1 VVDAAVHF
9 AKERT
14 MKTRLFVVP
23 ILVIGLLVA
32 VSSIAAAQAPSGGDR
47 SGFPPAFAPELTGP
61 SVGPELLF
69 DPEAARL
76 WGKPAVGLHAQS
88 AAAPDAPAVAIGQ
101 PGLSYRYART
111 FGETEVAYL
120 ADMAH
125 VNFPYGIATDGANV
139 WIGELFGHRAMK
151 FTSTGTF
158 VSAIGTAGSATG
170 SFWEVADLAV
180 DGSGNTWIVSGDQ
193 VIKFDAA
200 GNEISR
206 LWRDEEPQ
214 THFNSAESIAFDSA
228 GNVYISDGA
237 RWWSQDEGNH
247 RIQVF
252 DPDGNYLA
260 TIGISGTVG
269 TGNLQFH
276 GPHHIAIYNNLLYV
290 ADGGN
295 HRVQIINVANPLSPV
310 YVGTIGTTGESGE
323 DNAHFS
329 NPSGVAVDANYVYV
343 ADRWNNRVQIFA
355 RTTRS
360 YVATLGSYG
369 SENGQFWEPTDVA
382 VDTLGNLYVA
392 DFVNTRVQ
400 QFDKNRTYVRTFGV
414 ARVPYLTDDY
424 HYNNPI
430 GVAAAPDG
438 SLYIVEDNGH
448 RLVKLNAAG
457 QPQWT
462 VGVPGLKG
470 DWDNGNDKLD
480 NPADVALDTAGRVY
494 VADQWHGRI
503 QVFSP
508 DGSYYATLD
517 NGGAAENQVG
527 CPTGV
532 TLAPNGYLYVTD
544 PCSQRVQIFDRNLLY
559 LATMGT
565 PGEVGS
571 DNAHFNQPEDV
582 VVDSRGVIY
591 VSDRNNHRVQVFN
604 ASRAYVRTI
613 GETGVQGEDFDH
625 LSGPNG
631 LTVDAADRLYIADAW
646 NNRVQVF
653 DKDGAYL
660 TTIAGSWGTRTGQT
674 RSAEGVAVAPNGD
687 VFVADWGNH
696 RVQKFTPGVPGWRQV
711 NVNGFGDRNASWLSS
726 LLPFQGSLYAAGYP
740 ARIWRMT
747 AAGVWSQ
754 VNTDG
759 FGDNNNREI
768 DALAEFDGQLYA
780 ATYNWVCDD
789 ANCNTGHSTS
799 PQVWRSANGAFWA
812 NVTPAGGFGAGAIWV
827 NAFVV
832 FNNQLYMSIA
842 GDSTRGAQVW
852 RTPDGTNWTR
862 VVENGFGNDV
872 YNYQAPSLAV
882 FNGNL
887 YVGTGH
893 GDWYDDGHPNG
904 PLGGEV
910 WRSGDGTTWV
920 PVNASG
926 FGTQEAYRVESL
938 LVFRN
943 GLYAY
948 VSHMGGSAAGA
959 DVWRCTKTVCSEQG
973 DWTKVMDNGFGVP
986 QIQFLTSGAV
996 SGAYLYASAVTYN
1009 LSTGMQLWRTA
1020 NGTDWEKATPYDGLG
1035 NSNNSY
1041 AYRGAMIDFNGRLTL
1056 GVTNWANG
1064 AGIWQKTLTA
1074 DFTAMPTHG
1083 APPLTVQFTNTS
1095 AGDFTTSQ
1103 WDFGDGGTSMEANPT
1118 HTYTTAGTYAV
1129 TLTVG
1134 DGTETSAIT
1143 KPAYIVAKHFTYLP
1157 LVMRNW
1163 DPLLY
1168 DDFNDAAWD
1177 GAYNPAKW
1185 QFWPDDNLFQV
1196 VQQNGSIQLSNSLA
1210 PTGGQAILESNRPLS
1225 RSWQQVLQYQARL
1238 KISDDRSGG
1247 WSSLDI
1253 RIHSD
1258 NINGHSWFTGCW
1270 LGGQSGWTQAHI
1282 NCRVSVNPGGVWQD
1296 EYLAPGMFVNYNDW
1310 HTFRIEADPISAH
1323 LRFYLDGVLFGDH
1336 SPQDAAALLAARSLW
1351 AGIVWGRSPNSTAT
1365 RYVDDVRITPAR

>member
-1 VVDAAVHF
+1 
-9 AKERT
+9 
-14 MKTRLFVVP
+14 MKTRLFIV
-23 ILVIGLLVA
+23 LLVVIVVLA
-32 VSSIAAAQAPSGGDR
+32 VISSAAAAQGPSEDGRPGY
-47 SGFPPAFAPELTGP
+47 PPTSAQGLTGP
-61 SVGPELLF
+61 LAGPEPSF
-69 DPEAARL
+69 DPEAARPWRNPVAGSL
-76 WGKPAVGLHAQS
+76 AQPT
-88 AAAPDAPAVAIGQ
+88 AASVAPAVAIGQ
-101 PGLSYRYART
+101 PGLSYRYVRT

-120 ADMAH
+120 ADTAH
-125 VNFPYGIATDGANV
+125 VNFPYGITTDGVNV
-139 WIGELFGHRAMK
+139 WIGELWGHRAMK
-151 FTSTGTF
+151 FTNTGAF

-193 VIKFDAA
+193 VIKFDVV
-200 GNEISR
+200 GNEVSR
-206 LWRDEEPQ
+206 LWRDDDPN
-214 THFNSAESIAFDSA
+214 THFSRVAGIAFDNA
-228 GNVYISDGA
+228 GNIYVSDGTP
-237 RWWSQDEGNH
+237 WHSVDEGNH

-252 DPDGNYLA
+252 DPEGNYLA
-260 TIGISGTVG
+260 TIGTSGTVG

-310 YVGTIGTTGESGE
+310 YAGTIGTTGESGE

-343 ADRWNNRVQIFA
+343 ADRWNNRVQVFA

-400 QFDKNRTYVRTFGV
+400 QFNNNRSYLRTYGV

-430 GVAAAPDG
+430 GVAAAADG

-457 QPQWT
+457 QPLWT
-462 VGVPGLKG
+462 IGVPGLKG
-470 DWDNGNDKLD
+470 DWDGGNDKLN
-480 NPADVALDTAGRVY
+480 NPADVALDAAGRVY

-517 NGGAAENQVG
+517 NGGTTENQVG

-532 TLAPNGYLYVTD
+532 ALAPNGYLYVTD

-565 PGEVGS
+565 SGEVGS

-674 RSAEGVAVAPNGD
+674 RSAEGVAVAPDGD

-696 RVQKFTPGVPGWRQV
+696 RIQKFAPGVPGWRQV
-711 NVNGFGDRNASWLSS
+711 NINGFGDRNANWMSS
-726 LLPFQGSLYAAGYP
+726 LLPFQGSLYATGYP
-740 ARIWRMT
+740 AQIWRMT
-747 AAGVWSQ
+747 AAGVWSPA
-754 VNTDG
+754 NTLG
-759 FGDNNNREI
+759 FGDSTNSEI
-768 DALAEFDGQLYA
+768 DALAEFNGRLYA
-780 ATYNWVCDD
+780 ATFTWVCDD
-789 ANCNTGHSTS
+789 QNCNTGHTNG
-799 PQVWRSANGAFWA
+799 PQIWRTADGSAWQ
-812 NVTPAGGFGAGAIWV
+812 NVTPAGGIGSEYRWV
-827 NAFVV
+827 ASLTV
-832 FNNQLYMSIA
+832 FDGQLYA
-842 GDSTRGAQVW
+842 GLDHANSGRGAEIW
-852 RTPDGTNWTR
+852 RTADGLTWTR
-862 VVENGFGNDV
+862 VAENGFANDI
-872 YNYQAPSLAV
+872 YNTGAISLAV
-882 FNGNL
+882 YNGNL
-887 YVGTGH
+887 YAGTRH
-893 GDWYDDGHPNG
+893 GDWYNDSHQDG

-910 WRSGDGTTWV
+910 WRSGDGTTWTR
-920 PVNASG
+920 VNSPG
-926 FGTQEAYRVESL
+926 FGNLEAHRVESL
-938 LVFRN
+938 QVFQN

-948 VSHMGGSAAGA
+948 VSHVGGTSAGA
-959 DVWRCTKTVCSEQG
+959 DVWRCTKVVCAEQG
-973 DWTKVMDNGFGVP
+973 DWTKVADNGFGVP
-986 QIQFLTSGAV
+986 QNQYLYAGAV
-996 SGAYLYASAVTYN
+996 SGGYLYAAVYN
-1009 LSTGMQLWRTA
+1009 SITGVQLWRTA
-1020 NGTDWEKATPYDGLG
+1020 DGSHWEKATTYDGLG

-1041 AYRGAMIDFNGRLTL
+1041 VNNSAMTVFNGRLTL
-1056 GVTNWANG
+1056 GITNWASG
-1064 AGIWQKTLTA
+1064 VGVWQKTLTA
-1074 DFTAMPTHG
+1074 DFTATPTRG
-1083 APPLTVQFTNTS
+1083 APPLTVHFTNTS

-1103 WDFGDGGTSMEANPT
+1103 WDFGDGGTSTEVNPT
-1118 HTYTTAGTYAV
+1118 HTYTVPGTYGV

-1134 DGTETSAIT
+1134 DGTETSTIT
-1143 KPAYIVAKHFTYLP
+1143 RPAYIVAKYFTYLP
-1157 LVMRNW
+1157 VVMKNY

-1168 DDFNDAAWD
+1168 DDFNDPTWDGVWNPALWHAWD
-1177 GAYNPAKW
+1177 TTGFDVRQENGAMVFSNPSPIEKTTTLDL
-1185 QFWPDDNLFQV
+1185 QFWGEHSLGQLRLF
-1196 VQQNGSIQLSNSLA
+1196 
-1210 PTGGQAILESNRPLS
+1210 
-1225 RSWQQVLQYQARL
+1225 QARL
-1238 KISDDRSGG
+1238 KISSDRSGG
-1247 WSSLDI
+1247 GSAVW
-1253 RIHSD
+1253 IH
-1258 NINGHSWFTGCW
+1258 F
-1270 LGGQSGWTQAHI
+1270 GGKAAGYDDWYTECGLEGRPGDTAYAHCQVAQSQGQ
-1282 NCRVSVNPGGVWQD
+1282 
-1296 EYLAPGMFVNYNDW
+1296 EYQTPDLLVNYDTW
-1310 HTFRIEADPISAH
+1310 YTLRIETDPATANM
-1323 LRFYLDGVLFGDH
+1323 RFFLDNTLLGSH
-1336 SPQDAAALLAARSLW
+1336 TPKNAAALLNANTLSPRLAALNFDQ
-1351 AGIVWGRSPNSTAT
+1351 GGKCT
-1365 RYVDDVRITPAR
+1365 RYVDDVRVTPAR